1 MVHDK
6 TLKTLQV
13 RAHKKFDGSTGLLEL
28 DFIFMF
34 RVIDLRSGDKDG
46 DSDGTLFQTDGKT
59 LSVCRMAFAK
69 QVFPLFIKSSG
80 RGELIF
86 KERALEG
93 VDNRF

>member
-46 DSDGTLFQTDGKT
+46 TLMVLYSRVTVRHSMSGGWH
-59 LSVCRMAFAK
+59 LHN
-69 QVFPLFIKSSG
+69 KSS
-80 RGELIF
+80 LY
-86 KERALEG
+86 L
-93 VDNRF
+93 